1 MPGWMA
7 NLSSWVWL
15 CQDAWQNG
23 CMMRGEGDAMEDR
36 YDILVNRSHL
46 LPRDY
51 IPGNLV
57 PAPFPF
63 DRTGPLTKRLLRR
76 QAADSAAALFQKA
89 AQKGIPLWGVSGY
102 RPFSRQEE
110 IYRESLAKN
119 GLAHTEQYIAP
130 PGASEHQ
137 TGLALDVSTL
147 TLGLALVEDFAKT
160 DAGTWL
166 AEYAPLYG
174 FILRYPRGKEHITGF
189 AWEPWHIRY
198 VTPPIARFLAN
209 TGLVLEEYSYRL

>member
-1 MPGWMA
+1 MF
-7 NLSSWVWL
+7 

-23 CMMRGEGDAMEDR
+23 YMMREEGDAMEDR

-51 IPGNLV
+51 VPGDLM

-63 DRTGPLTKRLLRR
+63 DQTGPPTKRLLRR
-76 QAADSAAALFQKA
+76 HAAEGAASLFQKA

-119 GLAHTEQYIAP
+119 GIAHTEQYIAP

-137 TGLALDVSTL
+137 TGLALDVSTPAL
-147 TLGLALVEDFAKT
+147 SLALVEDFAKT

-209 TGLVLEEYSYRL
+209 AGLVLEEYQGQF